1 MYRFHR
7 DRTHSLSGEAPAL
20 TKIKQKIPRNART
33 PPKTS
38 AQHRRFRGRV
48 GCEGSLFS
56 RLYNTKPVS
65 FILCSG
71 ERFTAE
77 LGAGATPVTTTYFRI
92 QEIKGNCVILQLIDF
107 SGEAPVCSTNTVVL
121 DLECTCGIQC
131 YAPITCTLCNDCGN

>member
-1 MYRFHR
+1 MICDKPTSVTVTVPNKNCIYETVKRI
-7 DRTHSLSGEAPAL
+7 DQ
-20 TKIKQKIPRNART
+20 IQKEVLLENNC
-33 PPKTS
+33 
-38 AQHRRFRGRV
+38 V

>member
-1 MYRFHR
+1 MICDKPTSVTVTVPNKNCIYETVKRI
-7 DRTHSLSGEAPAL
+7 DQ
-20 TKIKQKIPRNART
+20 IQKEVLLENNC
-33 PPKTS
+33 
-38 AQHRRFRGRV
+38 V

-121 DLECTCGIQC
+121 DLECACGIQC